1 MPEIFALLQY
11 FNRNFS
17 TAAENAPAGSEAAEV
32 VEVQASLRVASV
44 WYTHSGPL
52 LRELQSCVA
61 EFQQYLANLARSIR
75 AAAADMA
82 IGLVHPRS
90 VRDPFYYFLGD
101 VVIEN
106 IKRTTGFC
114 TEVNRF
120 TRIRAYLNRRKAYR
134 RGDAQRASA
143 TRSMNPTETLDRSF

>member
-1 MPEIFALLQY
+1 MSTELL
-11 FNRNFS
+11 FEFGSVTFRCNILIVSFP
-17 TAAENAPAGSEAAEV
+17 TAADGAAEGAEAAEVEV

-82 IGLVHPRS
+82 IGLVHPRC
-90 VRDPFYYFLGD
+90 VRDPSFL
-101 VVIEN
+101 
-106 IKRTTGFC
+106 
-114 TEVNRF
+114 
-120 TRIRAYLNRRKAYR
+120 LSWRRCYR
-134 RGDAQRASA
+134 KY
-143 TRSMNPTETLDRSF
+143 

>member
-1 MPEIFALLQY
+1 MSTERLSGFGSVIFLCNILIVS
-11 FNRNFS
+11 FP
-17 TAAENAPAGSEAAEV
+17 TAADGAAEGAEAAEVEVEV

-90 VRDPFYYFLGD
+90 PRDPSFL
-101 VVIEN
+101 
-106 IKRTTGFC
+106 
-114 TEVNRF
+114 
-120 TRIRAYLNRRKAYR
+120 LSWRRCYR
-134 RGDAQRASA
+134 KY
-143 TRSMNPTETLDRSF
+143 

>member
-1 MPEIFALLQY
+1 MSTELL
-11 FNRNFS
+11 FEFGWVTFRCNILIVSFP
-17 TAAENAPAGSEAAEV
+17 TAAEDAPAGAEAAEV

-82 IGLVHPRS
+82 IGLVHPRC
-90 VRDPFYYFLGD
+90 VRDPSL
-101 VVIEN
+101 
-106 IKRTTGFC
+106 
-114 TEVNRF
+114 
-120 TRIRAYLNRRKAYR
+120 LLSWRRCYR
-134 RGDAQRASA
+134 KY
-143 TRSMNPTETLDRSF
+143 